1 MGGVRREDIDL
12 PMIVIELARVA
23 KARVRAL
30 PSKNGLLQIGQ
41 TSAGFKDFLGIRS
54 SSGVEEQSAINGP
67 GEKGQKLLGG
77 KIASS
82 WCS

>member
-1 MGGVRREDIDL
+1 MV
-12 PMIVIELARVA
+12 VIELAHVA

-54 SSGVEEQSAINGP
+54 SSRVEEESAHEGIQVRRGNGSR
-67 GEKGQKLLGG
+67 K
-77 KIASS
+77 SR
-82 WCS
+82 